1 MQFYQKQRETKML
14 NKFCLC
20 TVCTI
25 FPICANALSYNSGK
39 FDFGLT
45 GYGTIG
51 IIEPKFDKVP
61 KLVGDFRLRTQATYE
76 ANNNHKFG
84 AVYMVDEIATEED
97 KWWHEAFGFWQWR
110 GVGRVEIGLTDS
122 VAHKLGLGL
131 PDVGGLRINH
141 DSLIYKK
148 MGTPGPVISD
158 PTITTGSESLR
169 ANIVAAHSSNLQYGV
184 SFSGL
189 TGDYDYEIDAG
200 IKIKNSSAKTKFALS
215 VGASYMNHPDEF
227 STDTFTPSVSADWR
241 GQIYTGLN
249 IQYNSLVLGITGR
262 VIYDENPI
270 GTPVDGFVAGAGAS
284 YDILNYTLSLSYLF
298 SDTGLWHDNAEVT
311 RDHTT
316 VASFRYKYSQDVD
329 GWMSLGMSRTWPFLA
344 AGIRIVF

>member
-1 MQFYQKQRETKML
+1 MI
-14 NKFCLC
+14 NKFIMG
-20 TVCTI
+20 TIGAI
-25 FPICANALSYNSGK
+25 FPIYANALSYTGGN

-45 GYGTIG
+45 GYGTLG
-51 IIEPKFDKVP
+51 IIEPKFDKSP
-61 KLVGDFRLRTQATYE
+61 KMIGDFRLRAQTTYNATE
-76 ANNNHKFG
+76 SQKFG
-84 AVYMVDEIATEED
+84 AVYMVDEIAIEED
-97 KWWHEAFGFWQWR
+97 KWWHEAFGFWQWS
-110 GVGRVEIGLTDS
+110 GVGRMEIGLTDS

-148 MGTPGPVISD
+148 MGSPGPVISD

-169 ANIVAAHSSNLQYGV
+169 ANIVASHNPNLQYGI
-184 SFSGL
+184 SISGL

-200 IKIKNSSAKTKFALS
+200 IKIKSSNAKTKFALS

-227 STDTFTPSVSADWR
+227 STDTFTPSTTADWR

-249 IQYNSLVLGITGR
+249 IQYNSWVFGLTGR
-262 VIYDENPI
+262 IVYDENPV
-270 GTPVDGFVAGAGAS
+270 GPTVDGLVAGAGVS

-298 SDTGLWHDNAEVT
+298 SDTGIWHKDAVISH
-311 RDHTT
+311 DHTT
-316 VASFRYKYSQDVD
+316 VASFRYKYSANVD
-329 GWMSLGMSRTWPFLA
+329 GWTSLGISGTWPFLA